1 MNPILPR
8 WEKSTSVKSDTVWPL
23 SMSGGSMIGGEV
35 SVLAISII
43 TKNGGARPVEAQ
55 ALFQGIFERIDKF
68 RTPKRHQDEGQ

>member
-1 MNPILPR
+1 
-8 WEKSTSVKSDTVWPL
+8 
-23 SMSGGSMIGGEV
+23 MIGGEV